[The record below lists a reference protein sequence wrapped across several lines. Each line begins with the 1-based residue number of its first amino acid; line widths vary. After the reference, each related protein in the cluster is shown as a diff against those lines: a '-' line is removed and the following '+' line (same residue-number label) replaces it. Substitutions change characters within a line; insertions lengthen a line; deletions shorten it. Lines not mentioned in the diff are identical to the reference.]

1 MGRTFCWNGDRR
13 SLSAGGTAAPLSC
26 DLIGRSRSLAEYERC
41 TIQLNSTQQFQFSAS
56 FKCKQELQ
64 YHTFHSL
71 YKSEKKILN
80 LCSERTKETGQRRFC
95 CIKLQA

>member
-56 FKCKQELQ
+56 FKSFVVKELKKQD
-64 YHTFHSL
+64 
-71 YKSEKKILN
+71 
-80 LCSERTKETGQRRFC
+80 KEGS
-95 CIKLQA
+95 AV